1 MQPDTTRNLK
11 RAALMARIA
20 GSVTLLV
27 GVFALATAYLKS
39 APKLYV
45 TGSLC
50 LIFGVANFIMA
61 KIDREFLK

>member
-1 MQPDTTRNLK
+1 
-11 RAALMARIA
+11 MARIA